1 MISVESQNTVHKAW
15 MLRVLTEIAKDDLLT
30 KQLIFKGGTCASMMG
45 ILNRFSVDLDFDIL
59 NLEKTPEIRKAFYN
73 IFTKLELSVKDESK
87 NVVEFFVKYPA
98 KENERSILKI
108 DAVVGVFKNA
118 VNAPMYLPEISRTL
132 MCQTKET
139 IFSHKLVALK
149 ERYDKKEAIAG
160 RDLYDIHYF
169 FFQGLRYIPELI
181 EERTKKSPSAYFKEL
196 VGFIESKMDQENID
210 RDLNTLL
217 LTKEFHKVR
226 KILKQEAI
234 FFLNQEI
241 SRLDNA

>member
-15 MLRVLTEIAKDDLLT
+15 MLRVLTEVAEDSLLS

-45 ILNRFSVDLDFDIL
+45 ILNRFSVDLDFDVL
-59 NLEKTPEIRKAFYN
+59 DLEKTPDIRKAFRA
-73 IFTKLELSVKDESK
+73 IFTKLDLSIKDESK

-98 KENERSILKI
+98 KENTRSILKI
-108 DAVVGVFKNA
+108 DAVVGVFKHAINTP
-118 VNAPMYLPEISRTL
+118 VYLPEISRTL

-181 EERTKKSPSAYFKEL
+181 KERTNKTPISYFKEL
-196 VGFIESKMDQENID
+196 VDFIENKMDQESID
-210 RDLNTLL
+210 RDLNPLL

-226 KILKQEAI
+226 RVLKREAI
-234 FFLNQEI
+234 LFLNQEI
-241 SRLDNA
+241 SRLSNK